1 MYQDKKKIV
10 LGFLIFPGFPMSCLT
25 SAIEPLRAANE
36 IAGAE
41 VFAWKLI
48 SETGDRVKSSALV
61 SFDPDLTLDTA
72 DDLDFWCCQTNLTSH
87 WLVPNFYE

>member
-41 VFAWKLI
+41 VFAW
-48 SETGDRVKSSALV
+48 
-61 SFDPDLTLDTA
+61 
-72 DDLDFWCCQTNLTSH
+72 N
-87 WLVPNFYE
+87 